1 MVLNHLIQIGI
12 MVNQII
18 RDLMNTTQCFMKN
31 TLMELGTT
39 VLVSLT
45 VIACSFVSGT
55 ILALSHPAYAVTI

>member
-18 RDLMNTTQCFMKN
+18 RHLMNTTQCFMKN

-45 VIACSFVSGT
+45 VIAYSFVSGT
-55 ILALSHPAYAVTI
+55 ILALSRPAYAVTI